1 MDKFTPRTEAIL
13 PKHQRKRTSAD
24 VITIR
29 RNIVNSINVLSK
41 HNANVTMDMIQVY
54 LNDYFHTDIYNP
66 HILSNG
72 VRYLKEAGA
81 IEIIKDGKEK
91 FFKVINDSYDDPLM
105 SRILLYFPLRVHNMA
120 RDVSKATGKS
130 INNVLSNWLIAGSK
144 L

>member
-1 MDKFTPRTEAIL
+1 MKTPEECQLPVL

-29 RNIVNSINVLSK
+29 RNIVNAINVLSN
-41 HNANVTMDMIQVY
+41 HNANVTMDMIEVY

-72 VRYLKEAGA
+72 VRYLKEIGA
-81 IEIIKDGKEK
+81 IEITKVDKEK
-91 FFKVINDSYDDPLM
+91 YFTVVNDSYDDPLM

-130 INNVLSNWLIAGSK
+130 INNVLATWLIAGSK